1 MKNILLSCI
10 ILVVTTITINAQLT
24 VGFKAGLSYSKLE
37 GPSEMFLGDELETKK
52 LSSGF
57 HVGATFNLK
66 ITDLFG
72 LRSGLIFNQ
81 KGGSYTF
88 KGSSNYFFRNEDP
101 DPPTW
106 LVGTRD
112 MSYKMTN
119 AFIDIPFTA
128 FVKLGPL
135 ELHGGVYASILAAG
149 SAGGELIF
157 NGNSRLSGNPVEEII
172 QTLDY
177 NYYTNTARGASGS
190 LLNYMVDGE
199 QVFAPSIVGAYFDFE
214 EKDGSFLKTFDF
226 GLTAAFNFFI
236 NEGLYVG
243 IDLQYGLAD
252 LTNDKMDQ
260 SYSQLNNDLTR
271 PLLDDKDSNLALN
284 FSIGFSF

>member
-1 MKNILLSCI
+1 MKNILLSFII
-10 ILVVTTITINAQLT
+10 ILITTSVGNAQLT
-24 VGFKAGLSYSKLE
+24 VGFKAGLTYSKLD
-37 GPSEMFLGDELETKK
+37 GPSEMIQGDALETKK

-88 KGSSNYFFRNEDP
+88 EGPSNYFFRNEDP
-101 DPPTW
+101 DPLTW
-106 LVGTRD
+106 LVGTRK

-128 FVKLGPL
+128 FLKFGPI

-149 SAGGELIF
+149 SAGGELVF
-157 NGNSRLSGNPVEEII
+157 NGNSRTSGNPVDEII

-190 LLNYMVDGE
+190 LLTYTVDGE
-199 QVFAPSIVGAYFDFE
+199 QVFTPSIVGAYFDFE
-214 EKDGSFLKTFDF
+214 EKEGSFLKTFDF
-226 GLTAAFNFFI
+226 GLVGAFNFFI

-243 IDLQYGLAD
+243 LDLQYGLAD
-252 LTNDKMDQ
+252 LTNDKMDI
-260 SYSQLNNDLTR
+260 SYSQLNDDLTR

>member
-1 MKNILLSCI
+1 MKNILLSF
-10 ILVVTTITINAQLT
+10 ILLLVITINANAQLT
-24 VGFKAGLSYSKLE
+24 VGFKAGLTYSKLN
-37 GPSEMFLGDELETKK
+37 GPSEMFQGDALETKE

-57 HVGATFNLK
+57 HVGATFNFK
-66 ITDLFG
+66 ITDMFG

-81 KGGSYTF
+81 KGGSYTYE
-88 KGSSNYFFRNEDP
+88 GPSNYFFRNIEP

-106 LVGTRD
+106 LLGTRE

-128 FVKLGPL
+128 FLKLGPI

-157 NGNSRLSGNPVEEII
+157 NGTSRISGNPVEEII

-177 NYYTNTARGASGS
+177 NYYNNTARGASGS
-190 LLNYMVDGE
+190 LLSYTVDGE
-199 QVFAPSIVGAYFDFE
+199 PVLTPSIVGAYFDFD

-226 GLTAAFNFFI
+226 GLTGAFNFFI

-243 IDLQYGLAD
+243 LDLQYGLTD

-260 SYSQLNNDLTR
+260 SYSLLNDDLTR